1 MVDTL
6 PNGFLLL
13 SNLSQDG
20 QMDGHFALVF
30 FRLLMVFQP
39 QEW

>member
-6 PNGFLLL
+6 PNGFSLL
-13 SNLSQDG
+13 SNLSRDG
-20 QMDGHFALVF
+20 QMDGHSALVF
-30 FRLLMVFQP
+30 SKLPMVYQP